1 MSPSEFKDIIYSK
14 DEETG
19 IVLLTINT
27 LASKNSIGGHTLYEF
42 SRAIDLLEQ
51 DDSARVLIVTGARD
65 PGCDDPKREYFSSGG
80 YFHLNSSTAHH
91 YEKTESGLYDVNQ
104 TRLILKMNRMKKPVI
119 TALNG
124 CAIGGGV
131 TLPLTTS
138 DLIYASEH
146 ASLDFRFV
154 KIGMMPELA
163 STYILPR
170 LVGLQKAKELVYFSQ
185 VISAGEA
192 MELGIVNQV
201 VPHEELLDF
210 CWQRALELIPPKGVA
225 HAIRLSKAAFNEPL
239 LAQMEKTLD
248 LENEGLHYC
257 LSQPDFFE
265 AVGARVERREP
276 TYKGEVFDA
285 PPFDLAAFI
294 GDA

>member
-1 MSPSEFKDIIYSK
+1 MNPAEFQDIIYSK
-14 DEETG
+14 DEDTG
-19 IVLLTINT
+19 IVVLTINT

-42 SRAIDLLEQ
+42 SQAVDLLEQ
-51 DDSARVLIVTGARD
+51 DDTARVMIVTGAPD
-65 PGCDDPKREYFSSGG
+65 PGRDDPAKEYFSSGG

-91 YEKTESGLYDVNQ
+91 YEKTGAGLYDVNQ
-104 TRLILKMNRMKKPVI
+104 TKLILKMNRMKKPVI

-131 TLPLTTS
+131 TLPLATS

-154 KIGMMPELA
+154 KIGMIPELA

-170 LVGLQKAKELVYFSQ
+170 LVGMQKAKELVYFSRT
-185 VISAGEA
+185 ISAVEA
-192 MELGIVNQV
+192 MELGIVNRV
-201 VPHEELLDF
+201 VPHGELLDF

-239 LAQMEKTLD
+239 LAQMQKTLD
-248 LENEGLHYC
+248 LENEGLLYC

-265 AVGARVERREP
+265 AVGARVERREA
-276 TYKGEVFDA
+276 TYQGEIVDA

-294 GDA
+294 GDS